1 MSKSGLFLIAG
12 VAVATLLSLV
22 YFAAT
27 FEAPEGTTTVV
38 IEPPAPAIQTRESTE
53 RPSTPAQEQSSPLP
67 QIRIQP
73 QAEPPPVAVT
83 TEDEV
88 VEVAPPPEQVDVVQV
103 ETPDAQIEEEEGEVI
118 QLPSLN
124 ASDSFVFEGLRAM
137 QNGAALVE
145 LLAQDQIVRK
155 FVVFVENISRGEF
168 PQSGLPYRALG
179 QEMPVRNID
188 DNLFEMDEAAH
199 ARFDNV
205 VQTFVSMDTEAAMVF
220 YRTLSPLFQQAYA
233 EIGFRNVSFDD
244 TLRAAINNVLRTSN
258 SEGPYQL
265 VRPSIMYL
273 YADASI
279 ENLQEVHKQL
289 IRIGPDNTILL
300 KAKLREFAALL

>member
-1 MSKSGLFLIAG
+1 MSKSGLFVIA
-12 VAVATLLSLV
+12 AVAILTLLSLV
-22 YFAAT
+22 YFAIT

-38 IEPPAPAIQTRESTE
+38 IEPPAPALQAVEPAESPTRS
-53 RPSTPAQEQSSPLP
+53 AQQNSPLP

-73 QAEPPPVAVT
+73 QAEPPAVAVT
-83 TEDEV
+83 DVEEVEVARPPEEIEV
-88 VEVAPPPEQVDVVQV
+88 VEEEPAVVQ
-103 ETPDAQIEEEEGEVI
+103 EESATDVI
-118 QLPSLN
+118 QLPTLN
-124 ASDSFVFEGLRAM
+124 SSDSFVLDGLRAM

-145 LLAQDQIVRK
+145 LLARDQIVRK

-168 PQSGLPYRALG
+168 PQTGLPYRALG
-179 QEMPVRNID
+179 QDMPVRNID
-188 DNLFEMDEAAH
+188 ENLFVMDESAH
-199 ARFDNV
+199 ARFDHA
-205 VQTFVSMDTEAAMVF
+205 VQTFVSMDTEVAMAF

-244 TLRAAINNVLRTSN
+244 TLRAAINNVLRTTN
-258 SEGPYQL
+258 MEGPYQL

-300 KAKLREFAALL
+300 KAKLREFVALL